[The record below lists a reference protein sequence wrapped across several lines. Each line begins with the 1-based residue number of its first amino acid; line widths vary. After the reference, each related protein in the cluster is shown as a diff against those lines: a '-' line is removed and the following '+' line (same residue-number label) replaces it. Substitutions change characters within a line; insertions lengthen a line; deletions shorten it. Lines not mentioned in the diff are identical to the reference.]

1 MDIGI
6 GLPNT
11 IPGVD
16 GKTIAEWAR
25 RAEAA
30 GFSTLGTIDRL
41 VYSNLEP
48 LVALSAAAA
57 VTERIRLT
65 TAILLAPLRENAAV
79 LAKQAASL
87 QALSERTPGARHGR
101 RRSRGRLRGRRP
113 ADGRAA
119 ASASRRC
126 STRWT
131 RSGAAPRRASP
142 GPIGPDVRD
151 NPPKVII
158 GGGADAA
165 YRRAA
170 EHAGWIMGGGPPEVF
185 AEGTPKLR
193 GRLERGR
200 SRRQAVRRR
209 ARLLRARPERRP
221 ERRAEHRRLLRAG
234 SASTRAAS
242 WTASAKDAET
252 VQAYVKAFAD
262 AGADELILFP
272 SSADPE
278 QVDLLAA
285 AAL

>member
-65 TAILLAPLRENAAV
+65 TAILLAPLRENAAA

-87 QALSERTPGARHGR
+87 QTLSERPPRARHGR

-119 ASASRRC
+119 AGASRRC
-126 STRWT
+126 STR
-131 RSGAAPRRASP
+131 
-142 GPIGPDVRD
+142 
-151 NPPKVII
+151 
-158 GGGADAA
+158 
-165 YRRAA
+165 
-170 EHAGWIMGGGPPEVF
+170 
-185 AEGTPKLR
+185 
-193 GRLERGR
+193 
-200 SRRQAVRRR
+200 
-209 ARLLRARPERRP
+209 
-221 ERRAEHRRLLRAG
+221 
-234 SASTRAAS
+234 
-242 WTASAKDAET
+242 
-252 VQAYVKAFAD
+252 
-262 AGADELILFP
+262 
-272 SSADPE
+272 
-278 QVDLLAA
+278 
-285 AAL
+285 

>member
-1 MDIGI
+1 MEIGI

-16 GKTIAEWAR
+16 GKAIAEWAR

-65 TAILLAPLRENAAV
+65 TAILLAPLRENAAA

-87 QALSERTPGARHGR
+87 QALSN
-101 RRSRGRLRGRRP
+101 GRLVLGMAVGGREDDYEAAGLPMGGRG
-113 ADGRAA
+113 GRFEEMLDEMGEI
-119 ASASRRC
+119 
-126 STRWT
+126 W
-131 RSGAAPRRASP
+131 SGAEKGFA

-151 NPPKVII
+151 DPPKVII
-158 GGGADAA
+158 GGGADVA

-170 EHAGWIMGGGPPEVF
+170 EHAGWIMGGGPPAVF
-185 AEGTPKLR
+185 AASTPKL
-193 GRLERGR
+193 
-200 SRRQAVRRR
+200 QA
-209 ARLLRARPERRP
+209 AW
-221 ERRAEHRRLLRAG
+221 
-234 SASTRAAS
+234 SAAS
-242 WTASAKDAET
+242 RDGKPYAGVLGYFALGPNAAQDAEQNIGGYYGWLGEYASGVVDSVAKDAET

-272 SSADPE
+272 SSSDPK